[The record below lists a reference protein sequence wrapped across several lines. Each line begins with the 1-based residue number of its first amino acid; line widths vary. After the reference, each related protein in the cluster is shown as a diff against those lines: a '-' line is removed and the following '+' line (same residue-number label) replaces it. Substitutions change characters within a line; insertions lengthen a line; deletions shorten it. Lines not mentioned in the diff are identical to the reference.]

1 MQIAGRSR
9 QLRLEHSL
17 SLEALAAKAGVSSS
31 LLARFENGQE
41 VPTLETL
48 DKLAEALGVPLSGL
62 FYGNTDSNLTPWLT
76 PRPTLQELI
85 EESIF
90 LAPDPA
96 ASPSPPQTAPE
107 RQSDSPPPATAAR
120 RRRW

>member
-1 MQIAGRSR
+1 MQIAARCR
-9 QLRLEHSL
+9 QVRLEHSL
-17 SLEALAAKAGVSSS
+17 SLEALAAKAGVSSN

-48 DKLAEALGVPLSGL
+48 DKLAEALGVPLSCL
-62 FYGNTDSNLTPWLT
+62 FYDNTDSNLTPRLT

-90 LAPDPA
+90 AAPDPA

-107 RQSDSPPPATAAR
+107 RQPDSPPPASAAR
-120 RRRW
+120 RR